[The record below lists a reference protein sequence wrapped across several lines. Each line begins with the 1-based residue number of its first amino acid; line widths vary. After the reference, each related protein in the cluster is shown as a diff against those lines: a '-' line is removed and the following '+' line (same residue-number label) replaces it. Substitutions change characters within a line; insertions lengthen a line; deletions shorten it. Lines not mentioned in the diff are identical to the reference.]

1 MTKPNYDVKVKME
14 EEENDRKYLEDL
26 EKWEETMLKDVVP
39 PKVEKADKAPAKIVA
54 KDTKK
59 APKK

>member
-1 MTKPNYDVKVKME
+1 ME